1 MTEIHSHLP
10 VLLKEACEAINVK
23 ANGVYID
30 CTFGRGGHSEKILKD
45 LSNDGC
51 LFVLDQDP
59 LAIETAKKKFGHDT
73 RVHII
78 HESFAKLQQLA
89 IGFERMQQVDGI
101 LFDLGVSSPQLDEA
115 HRGFS
120 FSQDGP
126 LDMRMNTTTGVTA
139 EQWLAT
145 VDIPELTK
153 VLFEYGEEK
162 HAKKIAKR
170 IVEENESGA
179 ITTTRQLANIVAACY
194 PPSYRGIHPATR
206 TFQAIRIFIND
217 ELGALQQ
224 GLQAAFEL
232 LACNGR
238 LVVISFHSLED
249 RLVKRFIRSTNKSDE
264 LRKFPMITDLGEH
277 LRAVG
282 KLVRPSEEEIEVN
295 PRSRS
300 ARLRIAEKVAA

>member
-1 MTEIHSHLP
+1 MAEIQSHVP
-10 VLLKEACEAINVK
+10 VLLKEACQAINVK
-23 ANGVYID
+23 PDGVYID
-30 CTFGRGGHSEKILKD
+30 CTFGRGGHSEKMLD
-45 LSNDGC
+45 NLSNDGC

-59 LAIETAKKKFGHDT
+59 IAIETAEEKFGNDT
-73 RVHII
+73 RVKII
-78 HESFAKLQQLA
+78 HESFAKLHSLA
-89 IGFERMQQVDGI
+89 AGIERMQQVDGI

-126 LDMRMNTTTGVTA
+126 LDMRMNTAAGITA

-145 VDIPELTK
+145 VELSELTK

-162 HAKKIAKR
+162 HAKKIARR
-170 IVEENESGA
+170 IVEENQSGA
-179 ITTTRQLANIVAACY
+179 ISTTKQLAKIVNTCY

-206 TFQAIRIFIND
+206 TFQAIRIYINN
-217 ELGALQQ
+217 ELGALEQ

-232 LACNGR
+232 LAPNGR
-238 LVVISFHSLED
+238 LAVISFHSLED

-264 LRKFPMITDLGEH
+264 LRKFPMITDIGEH

-300 ARLRIAEKVAA
+300 GRLRIAEKVMG